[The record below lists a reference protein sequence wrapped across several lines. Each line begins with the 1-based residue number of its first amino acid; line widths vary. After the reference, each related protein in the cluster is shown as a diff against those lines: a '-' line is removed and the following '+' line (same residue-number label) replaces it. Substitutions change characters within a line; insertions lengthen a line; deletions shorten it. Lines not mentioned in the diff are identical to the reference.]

1 MSEHDDVK
9 AMLAEGEQYAGLI
22 LGKDGKPDHHV
33 VLLPGEAEEI
43 SWSSAREWAASN
55 GGELPT
61 RRELA
66 LLYANLREHF
76 QRVWYWSNE
85 PQEPR
90 SHLVWGQNFT
100 SGIQTMYGRPFRG
113 RARAIRRLMCS

>member
-1 MSEHDDVK
+1 MSNYKDLMMTLGD
-9 AMLAEGEQYAGLI
+9 GELYAGLI
-22 LGKDGKPDHHV
+22 LGKDGMPDHHL
-33 VLLPGEAEEI
+33 VLLPGEAEEV
-43 SWSSAREWAASN
+43 SWAAARDWAASA

-76 QRVWYWSNE
+76 QRVWYWSCE

-90 SHLVWGQNFT
+90 AQLVWGQNFT

-113 RARAIRRLMCS
+113 RARAVRRLPTE